1 MKPRNNFERELQ
13 GYIDRG
19 LVSPVTPK
27 QAEQALKAMDKEKKQ
42 RMFLFNTEQTIN
54 GMHLTKCY
62 KAHRMG
68 KGSLMTMFCLCLI
81 HAERGDESAWAAR
94 STGMGVVDSF
104 SHTGEVSIKNCTWW
118 YEDYIKGNRLL
129 HSTGTADP
137 YAVTRQLNHNTYYF
151 KDSRMETLAK
161 SHDAHDNELIGHVI
175 ECEKPL
181 NQNIWMAYKVARR
194 HGYDFQGEL
203 WRWVSYV
210 NYLYA
215 NGMDIHNPHYVCP
228 ANLVE
233 AHHRMID
240 ERDRRLRMR
249 MEMQRRINEAKRLE
263 EAMRY
268 EAEYIEQH
276 KRWLALVIV
285 GDGITITPLQ
295 SVSEFKAE
303 GDAMHHCVY
312 SNGYYKKADTLIMS
326 ARDESGNRLA
336 TIEYNLKTG
345 RVIQCRAAC
354 NAEPKRYNDIVSL
367 VKRSNELK
375 TIKYAA

>member
-1 MKPRNNFERELQ
+1 M
-13 GYIDRG
+13 
-19 LVSPVTPK
+19 
-27 QAEQALKAMDKEKKQ
+27 
-42 RMFLFNTEQTIN
+42 
-54 GMHLTKCY
+54 
-62 KAHRMG
+62 
-68 KGSLMTMFCLCLI
+68 
-81 HAERGDESAWAAR
+81 
-94 STGMGVVDSF
+94 
-104 SHTGEVSIKNCTWW
+104 
-118 YEDYIKGNRLL
+118 
-129 HSTGTADP
+129 
-137 YAVTRQLNHNTYYF
+137 
-151 KDSRMETLAK
+151 
-161 SHDAHDNELIGHVI
+161 
-175 ECEKPL
+175 
-181 NQNIWMAYKVARR
+181 
-194 HGYDFQGEL
+194 
-203 WRWVSYV
+203 

-215 NGMDIHNPHYVCP
+215 NGMDIHNPYYVCP

-240 ERDRRLRMR
+240 ERDRRLRMK
-249 MEMQRRINEAKRLE
+249 MEMQRRIDEARRLE
-263 EAMRY
+263 EAMKY
-268 EAEYIEQH
+268 EATYIEQH

-326 ARDESGNRLA
+326 ARDENGNRLA